1 MAPVELLSTKKLN
14 DRNIK
19 EREDSDMSVIVIAT
33 AFPIPD
39 HRDEVIAAFEAAI
52 KRVHNESGVEL
63 YALNE
68 GVDRVVIIE
77 KYVSD
82 QARVAHN
89 QGAALADLAAA
100 LHGKLSR
107 ELDVQVLQ
115 PHPVG
120 DAGKG
125 AV

>member
-1 MAPVELLSTKKLN
+1 MLPTKKFN
-14 DRNIK
+14 DRNTK
-19 EREDSDMSVIVIAT
+19 EREDFDMSVIAIAT

-52 KRVHNESGVEL
+52 KRVHNEPGVEL

-68 GVDRVVIIE
+68 GVDRLVMIE

-82 QARVAHN
+82 QARVEHN
-89 QGAALADLAAA
+89 NGAALADLAAA

-107 ELDVQVLQ
+107 ELEVQVLQ

-120 DAGKG
+120 DGRKG

>member
-1 MAPVELLSTKKLN
+1 MTGTS
-14 DRNIK
+14 K

-52 KRVHNESGVEL
+52 KRVHNEPGVEL

-68 GVDRVVIIE
+68 GIDRVVIVE

-82 QARVAHN
+82 QARVEHN
-89 QGAALADLAAA
+89 KGAALADLAAA

-120 DAGKG
+120 DGRKG
-125 AV
+125 TV